1 MLALHLV
8 SLLSRR
14 HLVHLV
20 LELNILLHPILTEL
34 VVQHALVGVLQLL
47 GVKFLL
53 FYLLRSLYASSLVT
67 LPLLFFVLV
76 FLFLLA
82 QGEVCHVLLV
92 DVRLFVKSCTL
103 SSQVTLLVGIP
114 RIVVKLRRGRQVRS

>member
-1 MLALHLV
+1 M

-20 LELNILLHPILTEL
+20 LELDILLHPILTEL

-82 QGEVCHVLLV
+82 QSEVCHVLLV
-92 DVRLFVKSCTL
+92 DMRLFVKSCTL

-114 RIVVKLRRGRQVRS
+114 RIVVKLRRGWQVRS